1 MSGKDFSEAQMRR
14 YFKGSGN
21 YTGAIFLIIVG
32 VLLIGV
38 GLASNMQTVAP
49 PGLAPTLILVGLAPI
64 VLGFIIMVVRSSRPT
79 DRQYDQWV
87 DGQRA
92 LIASTALQKVHMDPS
107 ELIREPLSLHGVIIP
122 GSPEAN
128 PYGGNIHSKKG
139 KDGLYRYSV
148 NVFTYFFPAEHHI
161 AVLSCD
167 VDALDQR
174 AHIEHADH
182 YFYKDMVGV
191 NTGEGRLEDKKE
203 RATLL
208 IQGFSLRVANG
219 DAIGIGGVLSVRVLD
234 SKNKK
239 IGPKIAFADTEVSKT
254 VQALLM
260 LLRQKKQDQP
270 PQNQWMRPS

>member
-1 MSGKDFSEAQMRR
+1 MGGMDFSEAQMRR
-14 YFKGSGN
+14 YFRGSSN

-32 VLLIGV
+32 ILLIGV
-38 GLASNMQTVAP
+38 GLASHMQT
-49 PGLAPTLILVGLAPI
+49 LALVGLTPI
-64 VLGFIIMVVRSSRPT
+64 ILGIIITVVHSSRPN
-79 DRQYDQWV
+79 DQKYDQWV
-87 DGQRA
+87 DRQRE
-92 LIASTALQKVHMDPS
+92 LIASTALQKVHMDPT

-122 GSPEAN
+122 GSDQAN
-128 PYGGNIHSKKG
+128 PYGDNIYSKKG
-139 KDGLYRYSV
+139 KDGFYRYSV

-174 AHIEHADH
+174 AHIEHTEH

-191 NTGEGRLEDKKE
+191 NTGEGRFQDKKE
-203 RATLL
+203 RVTLL
-208 IQGFSLRVANG
+208 IQAFSLRVANG
-219 DAIGIGGVLSVRVLD
+219 DAIGIGGVLSVKVLD

-239 IGPKIAFADTEVSKT
+239 IGPKVAFADTEVSKT

-270 PQNQWMRPS
+270 PQING

>member
-1 MSGKDFSEAQMRR
+1 MSGKDFSEVQMRR
-14 YFKGSGN
+14 YFKGSGI
-21 YTGAIFLIIVG
+21 YKGAISLIIVG

-38 GLASNMQTVAP
+38 GLASNTQTVAFA
-49 PGLAPTLILVGLAPI
+49 GLAPTLILVGLAPI

-79 DRQYDQWV
+79 DQKYDQWV

-107 ELIREPLSLHGVIIP
+107 ELIIREPLSLHGVILP

-128 PYGGNIHSKKG
+128 PYGGNIYSKKG
-139 KDGLYRYSV
+139 KDGFYRYSV
-148 NVFTYFFPAEHHI
+148 NVFTYFFPAQHHI

-174 AHIEHADH
+174 AHIEHTDH

-219 DAIGIGGVLSVRVLD
+219 DAIGIGGVLSVKVLD

-239 IGPKIAFADTEVSKT
+239 LGPKVAFADTEVSKT

-260 LLRQKKQDQP
+260 LLRQKKQD
-270 PQNQWMRPS
+270 

>member
-1 MSGKDFSEAQMRR
+1 MSGKDFSEAQIRR
-14 YFKGSGN
+14 YFRGSGN

-38 GLASNMQTVAP
+38 TLANKMQT
-49 PGLAPTLILVGLAPI
+49 LALLGLAPI
-64 VLGFIIMVVRSSRPT
+64 VLGFIIIVVRSSQPN
-79 DRQYDQWV
+79 DQEYDQWV
-87 DGQRA
+87 DRQKT

-107 ELIREPLSLHGVIIP
+107 ELIREPLSLHGVILP
-122 GSPEAN
+122 GSAEAN
-128 PYGGNIHSKKG
+128 PYRDNIDSKKG
-139 KDGLYRYSV
+139 KDGFYRYSV

-174 AHIEHADH
+174 AHIEHTDH

-219 DAIGIGGVLSVRVLD
+219 DVIGIGGVLSVKVLD

-239 IGPKIAFADTEVSKT
+239 SGPKVAFADTEVSKT
-254 VQALLM
+254 VRSLLM
-260 LLRQKKQDQP
+260 LLRQKKQD
-270 PQNQWMRPS
+270 

>member
-1 MSGKDFSEAQMRR
+1 MRR
-14 YFKGSGN
+14 YFKGSSN
-21 YTGAIFLIIVG
+21 YTWGIFLIIIG

-38 GLASNMQTVAP
+38 GLATNKQTLVGVSLASNMQA
-49 PGLAPTLILVGLAPI
+49 LALVGLALI
-64 VLGFIIMVVRSSRPT
+64 VLGIIIIVVRGSRPN
-79 DRQYDQWV
+79 DQKYDQWV
-87 DGQRA
+87 DRQRE

-107 ELIREPLSLHGVIIP
+107 ELIRAPLSLHGVIIP
-122 GSPEAN
+122 GSDQAD
-128 PYGGNIHSKKG
+128 PYRGNIYSKKG

-174 AHIEHADH
+174 AHMEHTDH

-191 NTGEGRLEDKKE
+191 NTGEVRFEDKKE

-208 IQGFSLRVANG
+208 IQAFSLRVTNG
-219 DAIGIGGVLSVRVLD
+219 DAIGIGGVLGVKVLD
-234 SKNKK
+234 SRNKK
-239 IGPKIAFADTEVSKT
+239 SGPKVAFADTEVSQT
-254 VQALLM
+254 VQTLLM

-270 PQNQWMRPS
+270 PQNQWISS

>member
-1 MSGKDFSEAQMRR
+1 MSGKDFSEVQMRR

-21 YTGAIFLIIVG
+21 YKGAIFLIIVG

-38 GLASNMQTVAP
+38 GLASNAQTLALVR
-49 PGLAPTLILVGLAPI
+49 LAPTVVTLVGLAPI

-87 DGQRA
+87 DGQRE

-107 ELIREPLSLHGVIIP
+107 QLIRDRLSLHGVIVP

-128 PYGGNIHSKKG
+128 PYSGNIYSKKG
-139 KDGLYRYSV
+139 KDGLIRYSV

-174 AHIEHADH
+174 AHIERADH

-208 IQGFSLRVANG
+208 VQGFSLRVANG

-234 SKNKK
+234 PKNKK
-239 IGPKIAFADTEVSKT
+239 LGPKIAFADTEVSKT

-260 LLRQKKQDQP
+260 LLRQKKQD
-270 PQNQWMRPS
+270 

>member
-21 YTGAIFLIIVG
+21 RTGAISLIIVG
-32 VLLIGV
+32 ILLIGV
-38 GLASNMQTVAP
+38 GLASNMQP
-49 PGLAPTLILVGLAPI
+49 LALVGLAPI
-64 VLGFIIMVVRSSRPT
+64 VLGFIIVVRSSQPT
-79 DRQYDQWV
+79 DQEYDQWV
-87 DGQRA
+87 DKQRA

-107 ELIREPLSLHGVIIP
+107 ELIREPLSLHGIILP
-122 GSPEAN
+122 GSAEAN
-128 PYGGNIHSKKG
+128 PYRDNIYSKKG

-174 AHIEHADH
+174 IHIQHTDH
-182 YFYKDMVGV
+182 YFYTDMVGI
-191 NTGEGRLEDKKE
+191 NTGEGRLQDEKE
-203 RATLL
+203 RTTLL

-219 DAIGIGGVLSVRVLD
+219 DAIGIGGVLSVKVLD

-239 IGPKIAFADTEVSKT
+239 SGPKVAFVDTEVSKT

-270 PQNQWMRPS
+270 QQIQRMRQY

>member
-14 YFKGSGN
+14 YFKGRGN
-21 YTGAIFLIIVG
+21 YAGAIFLIIVG
-32 VLLIGV
+32 VFLIGV
-38 GLASNMQTVAP
+38 GLASNMQAL
-49 PGLAPTLILVGLAPI
+49 LALVGSIPI
-64 VLGFIIMVVRSSRPT
+64 VLGFIIVVRSSQPT
-79 DRQYDQWV
+79 DQEYDQWV
-87 DGQRA
+87 DRQRA
-92 LIASTALQKVHMDPS
+92 LIASTALQKVHMDSS
-107 ELIREPLSLHGVIIP
+107 ELIREPLSLHGVILP
-122 GSPEAN
+122 GSAEAN

-139 KDGLYRYSV
+139 KDGFYRYSV

-174 AHIEHADH
+174 AHIEHTDH

-191 NTGEGRLEDKKE
+191 NTGEGRLQDEKE

-219 DAIGIGGVLSVRVLD
+219 DAIGIGGVLSVKVLD
-234 SKNKK
+234 SKDRKS
-239 IGPKIAFADTEVSKT
+239 GPKVAFADTEVSKT

-270 PQNQWMRPS
+270 QQNQWMKPY

>member
-1 MSGKDFSEAQMRR
+1 MQMRR

-21 YTGAIFLIIVG
+21 YKGAIFLIIVG
-32 VLLIGV
+32 GLLIGV
-38 GLASNMQTVAP
+38 GLASNMQTLALVR
-49 PGLAPTLILVGLAPI
+49 LAPTVVTLVGLAPI
-64 VLGFIIMVVRSSRPT
+64 VLGFFIIMVVLSSRPT
-79 DRQYDQWV
+79 DQKYDQWV

-107 ELIREPLSLHGVIIP
+107 ELIIREPLSLHGVILP

-128 PYGGNIHSKKG
+128 PYGGNIYSKKG
-139 KDGLYRYSV
+139 KDGFYRYSV
-148 NVFTYFFPAEHHI
+148 NVFTYFFPAQHHI

-174 AHIEHADH
+174 AHIEHTDH

-191 NTGEGRLEDKKE
+191 NTGEGRLEVKKE

-208 IQGFSLRVANG
+208 VQGFSLRVANG
-219 DAIGIGGVLSVRVLD
+219 DAIGIGGVLSVKVLD

-239 IGPKIAFADTEVSKT
+239 SGPKVAFADTEVSKT

-260 LLRQKKQDQP
+260 LLRQKKQD
-270 PQNQWMRPS
+270 

>member
-1 MSGKDFSEAQMRR
+1 MSGKGFSETQMRG
-14 YFKGSGN
+14 YFNGSRN

-38 GLASNMQTVAP
+38 GLASKMQT
-49 PGLAPTLILVGLAPI
+49 LALVGLAPI
-64 VLGFIIMVVRSSRPT
+64 VLGIIIIVVRSSKPT
-79 DRQYDQWV
+79 DQEYDQWV
-87 DGQRA
+87 DRQRA

-107 ELIREPLSLHGVIIP
+107 ELIREPLSLHGVILP
-122 GSPEAN
+122 DSAEAN
-128 PYGGNIHSKKG
+128 PYRGNIHSKKG
-139 KDGLYRYSV
+139 KDGFYRYSV

-161 AVLSCD
+161 AVLSYD

-174 AHIEHADH
+174 AHIEHTDH

-191 NTGEGRLEDKKE
+191 NTGEGRLQDKKE

-219 DAIGIGGVLSVRVLD
+219 DVIGIGGVLSVKVLD

-239 IGPKIAFADTEVSKT
+239 SGPKVAFADTEVSKT

-270 PQNQWMRPS
+270 QQNQWMKPY